1 MLWTSREKE
10 QWLTKILATSKAN
23 KVLITYIIQGLC
35 VWIYVCIYIPTG
47 QQGKKEQQKKKWAKL
62 RNYTEEEM
70 EKADKHEELQIKTM
84 MRYYFIPVRLD

>member
-1 MLWTSREKE
+1 M
-10 QWLTKILATSKAN
+10 
-23 KVLITYIIQGLC
+23 
-35 VWIYVCIYIPTG
+35 CIYIPTG

>member
-1 MLWTSREKE
+1 MN
-10 QWLTKILATSKAN
+10 IC
-23 KVLITYIIQGLC
+23 VYI
-35 VWIYVCIYIPTG
+35 YTHRSTR
-47 QQGKKEQQKKKWAKL
+47 KKGTAKKKKWAKL